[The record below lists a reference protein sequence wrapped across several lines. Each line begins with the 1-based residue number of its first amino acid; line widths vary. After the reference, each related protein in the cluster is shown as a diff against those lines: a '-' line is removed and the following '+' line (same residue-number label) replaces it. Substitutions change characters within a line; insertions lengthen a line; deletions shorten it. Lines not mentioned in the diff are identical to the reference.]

1 MTFWNDERTENL
13 KTKWARGDSAGTI
26 ADAFG
31 TTRNAVIGKAHRMGL
46 AERATYQRKPT
57 PKRVRTYVERPR
69 IATVKRIS
77 LVPLTAEPLP
87 PPHVTDIPRVSFD
100 DINFDKDCSWPCA
113 EHTNNAAPLYC
124 GCKKLEGL
132 PYCENHARRAYVGA
146 PDPRLRLYRKTG
158 SGLHNKQWDRNK
170 LLMVTT
176 RINPLTLEEA

>member
-132 PYCENHARRAYVGA
+132 PYCENHARRAYQPLAERPKTIAKANKVRAMAENSLGKLNG
-146 PDPRLRLYRKTG
+146 DLKRLLA
-158 SGLHNKQWDRNK
+158 
-170 LLMVTT
+170 
-176 RINPLTLEEA
+176 LT